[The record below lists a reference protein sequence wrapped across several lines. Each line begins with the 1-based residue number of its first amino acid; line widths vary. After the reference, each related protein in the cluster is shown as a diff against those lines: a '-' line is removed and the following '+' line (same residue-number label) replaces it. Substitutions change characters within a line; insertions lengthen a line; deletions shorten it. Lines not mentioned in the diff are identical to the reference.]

1 MIYLLCCRLSLGR
14 GLIHQAR
21 IIAGRINPTPTGKK
35 MISNYNNIEKNIE
48 ELREKIRY
56 HNYRYYVLDNPIVS
70 DAEYDQLMRD
80 LIELEE
86 KYPRYIT
93 PSSPT
98 QRVGI
103 EPVSEFVTVKHIIP
117 MQSLANAFSSEE
129 LISFDQRMKKIVPQQ
144 KIDYVVELKIDGLAV
159 ALVYEKGI
167 FVRGATRGN
176 GVTGEEISSNLRTI
190 KSIPLK
196 LLGKEIPSRI
206 EIYGEVYMKKSEF
219 NKLNEERMKNKES
232 LFANPRNAAAG
243 SVRQLDPRITTQRP
257 LDTFIYRATFPEG
270 LKFNSHMEVLNYLK
284 KIGFKVNSHIK
295 LCQDIEEAIKYCR
308 QWIEKKEELDYE
320 IDGMVI
326 KVNSL
331 SLREELGSTT
341 RSPRWAIAY
350 KFPAQQTTTKVRD
363 IIVQV
368 GRTGALTPVAIL
380 DPVRISGSV
389 VQRATLHNEDEI
401 MRKDIRIGDIV
412 LVQKAG
418 EVIPEVI
425 KVIKEKRTGKE
436 KEFVIPAQCP
446 VCGAKVFRS
455 EGEVVSRCNS
465 LTCPAQIKE
474 RIRHFASRN
483 AMDIEG
489 LGPAI
494 IDQLVEKDL
503 IKDVSDLYFL
513 KRDNL
518 ISLERMAE
526 KSADNLLIAIEK
538 SKEKPFSN
546 LIYGLGIRY
555 VGVHSSEVITRH
567 FPTLS
572 KFREAGLEELIE
584 INEIGPKIAESIIL
598 FFKEKENLAII
609 ERLRGAGLNFGQEEE
624 EMRKEKGAQILAGK
638 QFVLT
643 GALKDF
649 TRTQITEIISELGG
663 RVTGSVSKKTDYV
676 VAGEEPGSKYERA
689 KKLGV
694 SIISEEQFKR
704 IINKNS

>member
-1 MIYLLCCRLSLGR
+1 MGSMERGNRAGHPPQGR
-14 GLIHQAR
+14 GD
-21 IIAGRINPTPTGKK
+21 KK
-35 MISNYNNIEKNIE
+35 IKEEKMSYNSHNIEKNIE

-56 HNYRYYVLDNPIVS
+56 YNYRYYVLDDPTVADI
-70 DAEYDQLMRD
+70 EYDQLMRD

-86 KYPRYIT
+86 KYPQYISS
-93 PSSPT
+93 SSPT

-103 EPVSEFVTVKHIIP
+103 EPVSGFTTVEHITP
-117 MQSLANAFSSEE
+117 MQSLANAFSTEE
-129 LISFDQRMKKIVPQQ
+129 LIAFDQRIKKIIPQQ
-144 KIDYVVELKIDGLAV
+144 KLEYVIELKIDGLAV

-167 FVRGATRGN
+167 FTRGATRGN
-176 GVTGEEISSNLRTI
+176 GTMGEEITSNLRTV
-190 KSIPLK
+190 KAIPLK
-196 LLGKEIPSRI
+196 LFGENLPPRI
-206 EIYGEVYMKKSEF
+206 EVYGEVYMKKSDF
-219 NKLNEERMKNKES
+219 KKLNEERMKNGES

-243 SVRQLDPRITTQRP
+243 SVRQLDPRITAQRH

-270 LKFNSHMEVLNYLK
+270 NKFNTHIEALNYLK
-284 KIGFKVNSHIK
+284 KIGFKVNPHTK
-295 LCQDIEEAIKYCR
+295 LCQGIDEAINYCL

-331 SLREELGSTT
+331 RVREELGSTT
-341 RSPRWAIAY
+341 RSPRWAIAN

-401 MRKDIRIGDIV
+401 MRKDIRIGDTV
-412 LVQKAG
+412 LIQKAG
-418 EVIPEVI
+418 EIIPEVI
-425 KVIKEKRTGKE
+425 KVIEEKRTGKE
-436 KEFVIPAQCP
+436 KGFVMPTQCP
-446 VCGAKVFRS
+446 VCGAKVFRP
-455 EGEVVSRCNS
+455 EGEVASRCNS
-465 LTCPAQIKE
+465 LTCPAQVKE

-494 IDQLVEKDL
+494 IEQLVEKSL
-503 IKDVSDLYFL
+503 IKDISDLYFL
-513 KRDNL
+513 KRDDL

-526 KSADNLLIAIEK
+526 KSADNLSDAIEK
-538 SKEKPFSN
+538 SKKKSLAN

-555 VGVHSSEVITRH
+555 VGVHSSEVITRYY
-567 FPTLS
+567 PTLDE
-572 KFREAGLEELIE
+572 FREAGLEELIE

-609 ERLRGAGLNFGQEEE
+609 ERLRRAGLNFGQEEE
-624 EMRKEKGAQILAGK
+624 KRRGKKGVQILAGK

-643 GALKDF
+643 GTLKDF
-649 TRTQITEIISELGG
+649 TRTQAKEIISELGG
-663 RVTGSVSKKTDYV
+663 RVTGSVSKKTNYV
-676 VAGEEPGSKYERA
+676 VAGEDPGSKYQKA
-689 KKLGV
+689 QKIGV
-694 SIISEEQFKR
+694 SIISEEEFKK

>member
-1 MIYLLCCRLSLGR
+1 MV
-14 GLIHQAR
+14 
-21 IIAGRINPTPTGKK
+21 
-35 MISNYNNIEKNIE
+35 SNSDNHNNIIKKIE

-56 HNYRYYVLDNPIVS
+56 HNYRYYVLDDPTVA

-86 KYPRYIT
+86 KYPQYIT

-103 EPVSEFVTVKHIIP
+103 EPVSGFTTVKHIAP
-117 MQSLANAFSSEE
+117 MLSLANAFSSEE
-129 LISFDQRMKKIVPQQ
+129 LRAFDQRIKKLIPEE
-144 KIDYVVELKIDGLAV
+144 KLEYVVELKIDGLAV
-159 ALVYEKGI
+159 TLVYENGI
-167 FVRGATRGN
+167 FIRGATRGD
-176 GVTGEEISSNLRTI
+176 GTTGEEITSNLRTV
-190 KSIPLK
+190 KAIPLK
-196 LLGKEIPSRI
+196 LFGENIPPRI
-206 EIYGEVYMKKSEF
+206 EVYGEVYMKKSDF
-219 NKLNEERMKNKES
+219 KKLNEERMKNGGS
-232 LFANPRNAAAG
+232 SFANPRNAAAG
-243 SVRQLDPRITTQRP
+243 SVRQLDPRITAQRH

-270 LKFNSHMEVLNYLK
+270 HKFNSHMEVLNYLK
-284 KIGFKVNSHIK
+284 KIGFKINPHIK
-295 LCQDIEEAIKYCR
+295 ICQDVEEVINYCL

-331 SLREELGSTT
+331 NMREELGSTT
-341 RSPRWAIAY
+341 RSPRWAIAN

-401 MRKDIRIGDIV
+401 KRKDVRIGDTV
-412 LVQKAG
+412 LIQKAG
-418 EVIPEVI
+418 EVIPEVV

-436 KEFVIPAQCP
+436 REFVMPNQCP
-446 VCGAKVFRS
+446 VCGARVFRP

-465 LTCPAQIKE
+465 LICPAQIKE

-494 IDQLVEKDL
+494 IDQLVEKGL
-503 IKDVSDLYFL
+503 IKDISDLYFL
-513 KRDNL
+513 KRDDL
-518 ISLERMAE
+518 ISIERMAE
-526 KSADNLLIAIEK
+526 KSADNLLDAIEK
-538 SKEKPFSN
+538 SKKKTLAN

-555 VGVHSSEVITRH
+555 VGVHTAEVITSYY
-567 FPTLS
+567 PTLY
-572 KFREAGLEELIE
+572 KFKKAKLEELIE

-609 ERLRGAGLNFGQEEE
+609 ERLRSAGLSFSQEEGK
-624 EMRKEKGAQILAGK
+624 MKKEKAAQILAGK

-643 GALKDF
+643 GTLKDF
-649 TRTQITEIISELGG
+649 TRTKAKEIISELGG
-663 RVTGSVSKKTDYV
+663 RVTGSVSKKTNYV
-676 VAGEEPGSKYERA
+676 VAGEDPGSKYQKA
-689 KKLGV
+689 QKIGV
-694 SIISEEQFKR
+694 PIIKIGVP
-704 IINKNS
+704 IINEEEFKKIVGIA